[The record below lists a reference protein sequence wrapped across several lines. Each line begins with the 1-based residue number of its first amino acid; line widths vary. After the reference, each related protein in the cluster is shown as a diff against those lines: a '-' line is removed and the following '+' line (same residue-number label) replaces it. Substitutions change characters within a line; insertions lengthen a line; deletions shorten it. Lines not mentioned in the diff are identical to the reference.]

1 MGMNPLQRYLVIAL
15 IVMVVIAILD
25 YRFTRNKAA
34 RRVHPLTGL
43 TFALIL
49 AGLLFGGNLISFL
62 FLLAGSIT
70 AVFDMRER
78 WKHI

>member
-1 MGMNPLQRYLVIAL
+1 MNPLQVYFVIAL

-25 YRFTRNKAA
+25 YSFTRNKAA

-49 AGLLFGGNLISFL
+49 AGLLFGGNLISYL
-62 FLLAGSIT
+62 FLLAGAIT

-78 WKHI
+78 AKHA